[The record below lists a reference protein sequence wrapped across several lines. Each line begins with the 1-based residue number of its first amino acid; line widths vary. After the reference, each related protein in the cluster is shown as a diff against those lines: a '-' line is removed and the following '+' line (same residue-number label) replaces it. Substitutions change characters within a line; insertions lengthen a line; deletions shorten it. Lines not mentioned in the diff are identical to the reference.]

1 MKRGK
6 ASGEVQRAADFG
18 GAHSHDGKALDVS
31 CEQALSSGQ
40 FDRQREHVADAA
52 LCLDDAGRAR
62 IAFQFAPQPQD
73 LYVDATVEDIF
84 MNAGRL
90 KQILAAEKSLRRVEK
105 GD

>member
-1 MKRGK
+1 M
-6 ASGEVQRAADFG
+6 SDLPDAAVDAQIDAG
-18 GAHSHDGKALDVS
+18 H
-31 CEQALSSGQ
+31 E
-40 FDRQREHVADAA
+40 VADAA

-62 IAFQFAPQPQD
+62 IAFQFAPQPQH

-84 MNAGRL
+84 LNAGRL